1 MHTLNLIETMFYCEY
16 CKKYR
21 NFIQSP
27 GEKIFRKRTAST
39 DSWAI
44 HAKVDGKSSQEG
56 IEEILALYTV
66 EGMFIFI
73 YLCLLISK
81 GFNFSIKFQPPHVLT

>member
-1 MHTLNLIETMFYCEY
+1 MCNYVHTLNLIETMFYCEY

-27 GEKIFRKRTAST
+27 GENIFRKRTAST

-56 IEEILALYTV
+56 IRRNFGTLHSGRYV
-66 EGMFIFI
+66 YF
-73 YLCLLISK
+73 YLLVS
-81 GFNFSIKFQPPHVLT
+81 FNQQRF